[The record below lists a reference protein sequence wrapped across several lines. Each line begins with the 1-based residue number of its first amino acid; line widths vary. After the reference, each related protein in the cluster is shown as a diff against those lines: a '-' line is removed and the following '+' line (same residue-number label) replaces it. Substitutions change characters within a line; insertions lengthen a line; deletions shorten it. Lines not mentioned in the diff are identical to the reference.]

1 MGMSKSQYQL
11 LKTRRFLPLFI
22 TQFFNAFND
31 NAFKNALVILITYRI
46 TQNGSHEQFMIAL
59 IAGLFILPFFLFSA
73 IAGQIADKFEKS
85 KIIILIKS
93 LEVIFMLVAC
103 VGFYLNSLFLLM
115 ITLFF
120 LGIHSTFFGPIK
132 YAILPE
138 HLHKNE
144 LIGGNAL
151 IEAGTFAAIL
161 IGQILGGSFILKSYG
176 DLLITFLLISVAILG
191 LVSSFFIP
199 KTAQGQ
205 PHLKISGNFIKE
217 TWKIIQIAREKRDI
231 FLSILGISWFWFLG
245 ATFITQFP
253 TFTKEILSSSMPI
266 FTLFLTTFSLGIG
279 LGSLICN
286 KLLKG
291 RITTKFVPIAILGIS
306 VFMFDT
312 YLAAKNLPAHHS
324 LMTLSEFMT
333 YPIHIRILLDVLF
346 MTICTGFFVVPL
358 YALIQERSQEA
369 VRSRVIAANNIM
381 NALFMVGSTLYVI
394 SFTFLQFSLLQIFLM
409 TAILN
414 LLVAIY
420 TCKLLPEA
428 IVQSFLNWLLRLLY
442 RVEVRGIENY
452 HLAGNRLL
460 IVANHTSFLDAP
472 LLAAFI
478 PHKLSFAIN
487 TQVAKEWWLAPI
499 SKIID
504 TISLDPTNPLAIKSL
519 IKKIKENHQCVI
531 FPEGRITVTGSLM
544 KIYEGP
550 GIVADQSKANILPVR
565 IEGAEYTPFSYLKN
579 KVNRRWFPKITLT
592 ILPPCDLRMEESIKG
607 RERRQILGRKLYEIM
622 SNMMFESSDYKKTL
636 FQSLLEARKIHSGR
650 HIILEDIKRKPINY
664 NTLIKQSFVLSGY
677 WQKAIPHHDRV
688 AILLPNLTS
697 TVIIFF
703 GLLASGRTPVM
714 LNYTFGI
721 NDMLFCCDLSQIKDI
736 ITSKQFLQNAKLD
749 HFIPKL
755 EAHKIRLH
763 FIENIPTSLSFYT
776 KLKGWLNFH
785 AANFRYKPGLGK
797 EKQPAVILFTS
808 GSEGKP
814 KGVVLSHENI
824 QANRFQLSARIDFT
838 AQDIIFNA
846 LPMFHS
852 FGLSAGTLLP
862 VLFGM
867 KTFLYPSPLHYK
879 IIPELIY
886 DINATVT
893 FGTDT
898 FLAGYGRFANPYDF
912 YSIRYVLAGAE
923 KLKAKTQALWNEKF
937 GIRILEG
944 YGATETSPVL
954 SMNTPMFYQKDSVGQ
969 PLPGIEYRLLAI
981 DSLTEGGRLFVKGPN
996 IMLGYLLADQPE
1008 IINPPPDNWYDT
1020 GDIVKINEK
1029 GYLSILGRA
1038 KRFAKIGGEMV
1049 SLVAIEQ
1056 TIETCWPD
1064 YQHAIVVQ
1072 FDAQKGEQLVLFT
1085 TFREASREMLLKQ
1098 CKEKGIREIQTP
1110 KKIVHVEK
1118 MPILGTGKIDYATLK
1133 TFLIKGVNHATSTR

>member
-31 NAFKNALVILITYRI
+31 NAFKNALVMLITYKI
-46 TQNGSHEQFMIAL
+46 AHQEGHAQFMIAL
-59 IAGLFILPFFLFSA
+59 IAGLFTLPFFLFSA
-73 IAGQIADKFEKS
+73 IAGQLADKFEKS

-93 LEVIFMLVAC
+93 LEVILVLVAC
-103 VGFYLNSLFLLM
+103 TGFYLNSLLLLM
-115 ITLFF
+115 STLFF
-120 LGIHSTFFGPIK
+120 FGVHSTFFGPIK

-138 HLHKNE
+138 HLHRNE

-151 IEAGTFAAIL
+151 IEAGTFIAIL
-161 IGQILGGSFILKSYG
+161 MGQLLGGSFILKAYG
-176 DLLITFLLISVAILG
+176 DLFITFLLMSVAILG
-191 LVSSFFIP
+191 LASSFFIP
-199 KTAQGQ
+199 KTARAQ
-205 PHLKISGNFIKE
+205 PQLKISGNFIKE
-217 TWKIIQIAREKRDI
+217 TWKIIQIARARRDI
-231 FLSILGISWFWFLG
+231 FLSILGISWFWFFG

-253 TFTKEILSSSMPI
+253 TFTKDILSSSMAI
-266 FTLFLTTFSLGIG
+266 FTLFLTIFSFGIG

-291 RITTKFVPIAILGIS
+291 RITPKFVPIAILGMSI
-306 VFMFDT
+306 FMFDI
-312 YLAAKNLPAHHS
+312 YLTAKNLPTHHP
-324 LMTLSEFMT
+324 LLTLPEFMA
-333 YPIHIRILLDVLF
+333 YPIHLRILLDVLF
-346 MTICTGFFVVPL
+346 MTICSGFFVIPL
-358 YALIQERSQEA
+358 YALIQERSPEA
-369 VRSRVIAANNIM
+369 VRSRVIATNNIM

-394 SFTFLQFSLLQIFLM
+394 LFTFLQFSLLQIFLL

-414 LLVAIY
+414 LLVAIC

-428 IVQSFLNWLLRLLY
+428 IMQSFLNWLLRLLY
-442 RVEVRGIENY
+442 RVEVKGIENY
-452 HLAGNRLL
+452 HLAGNRVL

-487 TQVAKEWWLAPI
+487 TQVAKEWWIAPI
-499 SKIID
+499 SKIVD
-504 TISLDPTNPLAIKSL
+504 TISLDPTNPLAIKLL
-519 IKKIKENHQCVI
+519 IKKIKENHQCVV

-550 GIVADQSKANILPVR
+550 GMVANQSKANILPIR
-565 IEGAEYTPFSYLKN
+565 IEGTEYTFFSYLKN

-592 ILPPCDLRMEESIKG
+592 ILPPCDLHIDDAIKG
-607 RERRQILGRKLYEIM
+607 RERRQILGRKLYALM
-622 SNMMFESSDYKKTL
+622 SEMMFESSGYKKTL

-664 NTLIKQSFVLSGY
+664 NTLIKQSFVLSSY
-677 WQKAIPHHDRV
+677 WQKAIPHADRV
-688 AILLPNLTS
+688 AILLPNLIN
-697 TVIIFF
+697 TVILFF
-703 GLLASGRTPVM
+703 GLLASGRIPVM

-721 NDMLFCCDLSQIKDI
+721 KDMLFCCNLGGVKDI
-736 ITSKQFLQNAKLD
+736 ITSKQFLQQANMEHL
-749 HFIPKL
+749 IPKW
-755 EAHKIRLH
+755 EERKIRLH
-763 FIENIPTSLSFYT
+763 FIEDIPTSLSFCT
-776 KLKGWLNFH
+776 KLKGWLRFH
-785 AANFRYKPGLGK
+785 AANFRYKPSVGK

-814 KGVVLSHENI
+814 KGVALSHENI

-886 DINATVT
+886 DINATIT

-944 YGATETSPVL
+944 YGTTETSPVL

-969 PLPGIEYRLLAI
+969 LLPGIEYHLLAI

-996 IMLGYLLADQPE
+996 IMLGYLLEDQPG
-1008 IINPPPDNWYDT
+1008 IIHPPPDNWYDT
-1020 GDIVKINEK
+1020 GDIVKINKE

-1049 SLVAIEQ
+1049 SLAAIEQ
-1056 TIETCWPD
+1056 TIETCWPH
-1064 YQHAIVVQ
+1064 YQHAIIVQ

-1085 TFREASREMLLKQ
+1085 TCYEASRNMLLKQ
-1098 CKEKGIREIQTP
+1098 CKEKGIREIQIP
-1110 KKIVHVEK
+1110 KKIIHLEK

-1133 TFLIKGVNHATSTR
+1133 NFLIKGVNHDTSTR